1 MVMTVVFIVKQLLAR
16 AVCRAHAEVY
26 PRSRSRTSRRLRADG
41 VAIFWVLKM
50 AGGGGGARCGGAAF
64 GGAALVIGFTTG
76 LGLGFGTDLGMELGL
91 GGAFTIFSEGVGAA
105 ATDCA
110 RTGCAATGCAA
121 TGASGSGSLAAVA
134 TAVAAPAG
142 ARVVL

>member
-26 PRSRSRTSRRLRADG
+26 PGSRSRTSRRLRADG

-50 AGGGGGARCGGAAF
+50 AGGGGGARCGAAF

-76 LGLGFGTDLGMELGL
+76 LGLGFGTDLGTGVGL
-91 GGAFTIFSEGVGAA
+91 GGAFTIFSGGVGAA
-105 ATDCA
+105 ATGCA
-110 RTGCAATGCAA
+110 TTGCAATGCAA
-121 TGASGSGSLAAVA
+121 TGASGSGSLATVA